1 MCPST
6 NGAIA
11 AAKTTNP
18 ADVHAIGHEQPSE
31 ARSAVL
37 KNPGVAD
44 FMARV
49 SSRLRN
55 TQAPCLRIETRR
67 EFLDLLRGLDL
78 DVSGEPPYSLEA
90 AEKVRDFLVTAD
102 LGQDLLLDFT
112 VFLQAVEVEVQKRRE
127 QAQKIAK
134 EAAEALEEERRRKG
148 EWDVIEKSDV
158 EDLEE
163 PWEMVSEAE
172 TGSDI

>member
-1 MCPST
+1 M
-6 NGAIA
+6 
-11 AAKTTNP
+11 
-18 ADVHAIGHEQPSE
+18 
-31 ARSAVL
+31 
-37 KNPGVAD
+37 
-44 FMARV
+44 
-49 SSRLRN
+49 
-55 TQAPCLRIETRR
+55 
-67 EFLDLLRGLDL
+67 
-78 DVSGEPPYSLEA
+78 SGEPPYSLEA